1 MRKVRIDVA
10 TLSAHLEKVRTAAP
24 LIHHITNYV
33 TVNDCANATLAVG
46 ASPVMADDPAEAPEM
61 TRIASALVI
70 NMGTLNA
77 RTIDSM
83 LASGGVANDCDI
95 PVVFD
100 PVGVGAT
107 AFRSDTAAR
116 LLREIRFSV
125 IRGNASEIM
134 HIAGTDVR
142 TKGVDAGCVQ
152 APDLEKTMSMLQCG
166 TSPDTVYAAT
176 GATDVVV
183 ADCGVVSIENGHPA
197 MARITGTGCMCTS
210 LIASFC
216 GAGVPPFEAA
226 ICGIAVMGIAGELAY
241 ERTAKEGVGSMRVRL
256 IDEIGNMS
264 PETLERRLKIT
275 CEKR

>member
-1 MRKVRIDVA
+1 MRIDIA
-10 TLSAHLEKVRTAAP
+10 TLSAHLEKVRTLAP
-24 LIHHITNYV
+24 LVHHITNYV
-33 TVNDCANATLAVG
+33 TVNDCANATLAIG
-46 ASPVMADDPAEAPEM
+46 ASPVMADDLAEAPEM

-77 RTIDSM
+77 RTIGSM
-83 LASGGVANDCDI
+83 LASGSVANACDI

-134 HIAGTDVR
+134 HIAGMDVR
-142 TKGVDAGCVQ
+142 AKGVDTGCVQ
-152 APDLEKTMSMLQCG
+152 ADFEKTISMLQCRTSSG
-166 TSPDTVYAAT
+166 TIYAAT

-183 ADCGVVSIENGHPA
+183 ADCGAALIENGHPA

-216 GAGVPPFEAA
+216 GAGVPPFEATV
-226 ICGIAVMGIAGELAY
+226 CGIAVMGIAGELAY